1 MPVEDSPPEQLIQR
15 ARSGGAAELNR
26 LLGLYRNYL
35 RLLAQ
40 TQFDAQLRIR
50 IDPSDLVQETLME
63 AFRDFGA
70 FGGNSEPEL
79 AAWLRRILVRNATDQ
94 AKRHQAQ
101 KRDVRRE
108 TSLEAAFDRSSLNVQ
123 QALAGNFASPSAAAQ
138 HREQAVIVADAL
150 ARLPA
155 AQREVLVARHLQQKK
170 FDEIAQ
176 QMGRSSSGVRTLWAR
191 GLERLRK
198 ELKETP

>member
-1 MPVEDSPPEQLIQR
+1 MPVENSPPEQLIQR
-15 ARSGGAAELNR
+15 ARSGGAAELDR

-108 TSLEAAFDRSSLNVQ
+108 ISLEQAFDRSSLDVQ

-150 ARLPA
+150 ARLPD

-191 GLERLRK
+191 ALERLRK

>member
-1 MPVEDSPPEQLIQR
+1 MPAKDLQPEQLIQQ
-15 ARSGGAAELNR
+15 ARSGGAAELDR
-26 LLGLYRNYL
+26 LLRLYRNYL
-35 RLLAQ
+35 GLLAQ
-40 TQFDAQLRIR
+40 TQFDGQLRVR
-50 IDPSDLVQETLME
+50 IDPSDLVQETMME

-70 FGGNSEPEL
+70 FGGSSEPEL
-79 AAWLRRILVRNATDQ
+79 AAWLRRILVRNAADQ

-108 TSLEAAFDRSSLNVQ
+108 VSLEQAFDRSSLNVQ
-123 QALAGNFASPSAAAQ
+123 QALAGNFASPSAAAE
-138 HREQAVIVADAL
+138 HREQAVVVADAL
-150 ARLPA
+150 ARLPD

-191 GLERLRK
+191 ALERLRN